1 MPGFA
6 RVIVLS
12 FCQFLRRQLGWAM
25 SFALVAV
32 AGTAG
37 SVQAQQRSECLGA
50 HADSQML
57 RKQGQL
63 LAAHAKL
70 LVCAQEACPALVAND
85 CATWLSEIE
94 ASLSSVVFAVSD
106 EAGQDVIETR
116 VLANGKLI
124 SERADGRAI
133 QIDPGTYTFRFEAPP
148 RAAVEETVSI
158 RQGEKNRIVRVQFAL
173 APSTTNKPGQMA
185 LPEFTQAPEH
195 PRAGKSGGIP
205 TGTWVLG
212 GVALAGAAAFT
223 TFAVLGHGKYSD
235 AEKCRANARCD
246 DLDELIDS
254 GKRDYV
260 VADIA
265 LGVAIASAGAA
276 IIVFLVDRSSSKKR
290 APLALRLEPDLASK
304 NATLHYAA
312 RF

>member
-1 MPGFA
+1 MGF
-6 RVIVLS
+6 
-12 FCQFLRRQLGWAM
+12 G
-25 SFALVAV
+25 LVALACLVDV
-32 AGTAG
+32 AA
-37 SVQAQQRSECLGA
+37 AQQRGECLAA

-57 RKQGQL
+57 RKKGQL
-63 LAAHAKL
+63 LAAHERL
-70 LVCAQEACPALVAND
+70 LLCAQEGCPALVAND
-85 CATWLSEIE
+85 CATWMNEVE

-106 EAGQDVIETR
+106 EAGQDVVEAR
-116 VLANGKLI
+116 VLANGKAI

-158 RQGEKNRIVRVQFAL
+158 RQGEKNRIVRIQFGPL
-173 APSTTNKPGQMA
+173 VPSAPEKPGQMA

-195 PRAGKSGGIP
+195 PRAGKSNGGVP

-223 TFAVLGHGKYSD
+223 TFAVLGHQKYLD
-235 AEKCRANARCD
+235 AKKCRSDSRCD

-260 VADIA
+260 VANIA
-265 LGVAIASAGAA
+265 LGVAAASAGAA
-276 IIVFLVDRSSSKKR
+276 IIVFLVDRGSSPKPR
-290 APLALRLEPDLASK
+290 PAGAFRVDPDLANKGAVLRYSS
-304 NATLHYAA
+304 N
-312 RF
+312 F